1 LNKRTLMLSAAT
13 LALLSVPAMAD
24 TDITAV
30 NTASHKTSTDGNIT
44 IETGGGVTFKSATVP
59 IITIDSSNTVINSGT
74 INGSGQTTE
83 TAVLIDTTAAAL
95 TGSFTSTSGTI
106 DLTGVGD
113 HKIGLHLITNTT
125 TPNAFTGSFILG
137 NTSIVGDSSEAVLTD
152 TGTILNGDITLG
164 GAIAVS
170 STSDNESAPSG
181 IAVALLNGTINGNV
195 TVAAGSALTS
205 IGNGAQGIV
214 ITGPLLACNTAAVP
228 GCTETGTFANYGSIS
243 ASGVPTRSLVA
254 ANAEGGPALVIGGSV
269 AGGILNNGATNAA
282 DTVNLAAVIDGNGT
296 GATSAVV
303 VISPQIAGVGINIG
317 TLGAADA
324 TNGTFSFVNRGTITA
339 QPVDPNQSTR
349 AVEIGGAMGA
359 PVVFTKGFLNSGS
372 IGASASSTLT
382 TSTSTAATV
391 TAVGFQ
397 VDSFVTLPEIRLS
410 SQSVVAGGNNGLI
423 SVSISG
429 PEGGGA
435 AGILITGAP
444 VKDINNVP
452 QSVTSVP
459 VIVIESGARLIVSAT
474 VTNPASADA
483 KTLQAVGIE
492 DLSNSLIT
500 LTNNGT
506 LSATVT
512 TLTNGVTTT
521 VATLANGVAAT
532 AHAVDASSNTV
543 GMTFTNNGA
552 VIGDVLFGAG
562 NDSYTIQGTSNAPAT
577 HTGAINFGDSDVLT
591 GTGADSLHVA
601 QYANVAGP
609 ISAKGTLDVMVDAKG
624 ILSVQNVGTTLATRT
639 FSVGAGTTTSN
650 SGTVNIT
657 VSQATGVPVI
667 TASQTATLGT
677 NANLSVVYGSFI
689 TAGGSFTL
697 ISAPTGGLLVS
708 PSDVLRYS
716 AQVGSASTLPFLFNN
731 ATISLTTD
739 GAGHDI
745 LQLAVVPKTA
755 LQLGLTGYARSLFT
769 LANVAINKDPT
780 LGAAMIV
787 GINKSSDPAN
797 PNAQAQAAYDAFAP
811 DVSGGARSIAI
822 SLTDQATG
830 VVAARQRALRL
841 FGKQPGDL
849 TLWGNEFGEY
859 ISTPIGTVSPDPK
872 LASPTPAI
880 SSTAYL
886 NSGPAPGFKDHGFG
900 FSLGID
906 EGAAN
911 TGWYGAAF
919 TFYTGDIAE
928 GGDRISKTSTLW
940 YMLTGYSDWR
950 GRGLFVDTQLTV
962 GYANFKGK
970 RFLDLTIPVAGSTTG
985 ATFSREADSKRA
997 GLIGSIGATLGANLR
1012 YGSATVIP
1020 QLSLDGMSLRQE
1032 GYTEVNGGTGFNLTV
1047 KPYYANSLRVF
1058 LGSEFREDLNI
1069 GDFFLQPSVRIGYRY
1084 DLLND
1089 PAKLHAT
1096 FADIDPNTAL
1106 NQPGA
1111 PFTVQGPDPARG
1123 NYVAG
1128 LNLAATTENWTIG
1141 LNYDFVRGSNNA
1153 TEQVGTLSLLG
1164 RI

>member
-1 LNKRTLMLSAAT
+1 MLSAAT

-59 IITIDSSNTVINSGT
+59 IITIDSSNTVTNSGT
-74 INGSGQTTE
+74 LNGSGQTTE

-95 TGSFTSTSGTI
+95 TGSFTSTTGTI

-137 NTSIVGDSSEAVLTD
+137 NTSIVGDSSNAILTD

-170 STSDNESAPSG
+170 STSDNESVPSG
-181 IAVALLNGTINGNV
+181 VAIALLNGTINGNV

-214 ITGPLLACNTAAVP
+214 IAGPLLACNTVAVP

-324 TNGTFSFVNRGTITA
+324 TNGTFSFVNRGAITA

-349 AVEIGGAMGA
+349 AVEIGGALGA
-359 PVVFTKGFLNSGS
+359 PVVFTSGFLNSGS

-397 VDSFVTLPEIRLS
+397 VDSYVTLPEIRLS
-410 SQSVVAGGNNGLI
+410 SQSAVAGGNNGSI

-444 VKDINNVP
+444 VRDINNVP
-452 QSVTSVP
+452 QPVTSVP
-459 VIVIESGARLIVSAT
+459 TIVIESGARLIVSAT

-492 DLSNSLIT
+492 DLSNSLTT

-512 TLTNGVTTT
+512 TLTNGVNTT
-521 VATLANGVAAT
+521 VVTLANGVAAT

-562 NDSYTIQGTSNAPAT
+562 NDSYTIQGTSNSPAT
-577 HTGAINFGDSDVLT
+577 HTGAINFGDSDALT

-624 ILSVQNVGTTLATRT
+624 TLSVQNVGTTLATRDFT
-639 FSVGAGTTTSN
+639 VGSGTTTAN

-667 TASQTATLGT
+667 TASDAATLGT
-677 NANLSVVYGSFI
+677 NANLSVVYGSFV

-697 ISAPTGGLLVS
+697 ISAPTGHLIVS
-708 PSDVLRYS
+708 ASDVARYN
-716 AQVGSASTLPFLFNN
+716 AQVGSASTLPYLFNS
-731 ATISLTTD
+731 ASITMPAGGD

-745 LQLAVVPKTA
+745 LLLSVAPKTA
-755 LQLGLTGYARSLFT
+755 AQLHLTGYGLSLFNV
-769 LANVAINKDPT
+769 ANVAVNKDAA
-780 LGAAMIV
+780 LGAAMIA
-787 GINKSSDPAN
+787 GINKSSDPAH
-797 PNAQAQAAYDAFAP
+797 PDAQAQAAYDAFAP
-811 DVSGGARSIAI
+811 DVSGGARSIAV

-859 ISTPIGTVSPDPK
+859 ISTKGGNVLTAD
-872 LASPTPAI
+872 PAI
-880 SSTAYL
+880 NFGAE
-886 NSGPAPGFKDHGFG
+886 PGFKDHGFG

-940 YMLTGYSDWR
+940 YMLTGYTDWR

-962 GYANFKGK
+962 GYADFKGK

-997 GLIGSIGATLGANLR
+997 GLVGSIGATLGANLR

-1128 LNLAATTENWTIG
+1128 LNIAATTENWTIG